1 MDIALTIV
9 ASIMLLVGFLVVCR
23 SSLGED
29 EEEYEDEEEEVT
41 NKTPET
47 WFQSSQSKLNLLLA
61 IDNNPQKTCPANN
74 NFLGNFQNKPPNA
87 LFAPEWSISLQ
98 FWAH

>member
-23 SSLGED
+23 SSLGDD

-47 WFQSSQSKLNLLLA
+47 
-61 IDNNPQKTCPANN
+61 
-74 NFLGNFQNKPPNA
+74 
-87 LFAPEWSISLQ
+87 
-98 FWAH
+98 

>member
-23 SSLGED
+23 SSLGDD

-41 NKTPET
+41 NKTSET
-47 WFQSSQSKLNLLLA
+47 
-61 IDNNPQKTCPANN
+61 
-74 NFLGNFQNKPPNA
+74 
-87 LFAPEWSISLQ
+87 
-98 FWAH
+98 

>member
-23 SSLGED
+23 TSLGDD
-29 EEEYEDEEEEVT
+29 EEEYEEYEDEEEEPQ

-47 WFQSSQSKLNLLLA
+47 
-61 IDNNPQKTCPANN
+61 
-74 NFLGNFQNKPPNA
+74 
-87 LFAPEWSISLQ
+87 
-98 FWAH
+98 

>member
-23 SSLGED
+23 SSLGDD

-41 NKTPET
+41 NKNPET
-47 WFQSSQSKLNLLLA
+47 
-61 IDNNPQKTCPANN
+61 
-74 NFLGNFQNKPPNA
+74 
-87 LFAPEWSISLQ
+87 
-98 FWAH
+98 